1 MGWMIY
7 GANGYA
13 AGLVV
18 EEALRRGLRP
28 LLAGRRDE
36 AVRPLAE
43 RHGLPC
49 RIFDLERAARG
60 IDGVGL
66 VAHLA
71 GPYSRTA
78 RPMVEACLAAGVH
91 YVDVNGEIDVCEQ
104 IFELDERARAARVV
118 LLPAAGYDVVPTDC
132 LAALLGRELPD
143 ARELE
148 LAFGGFG
155 GATPSR
161 GSLKTLLENL
171 GRGGRVRIGGELRD
185 VPFTWR
191 TPRIAFPQG
200 TFRCVTVPW
209 ADVSTAWRS
218 TGIAD
223 VAVYMAAPPGLTTA
237 LRLARPALGSAR
249 VTRSLQALTERAL
262 VGPGAAARGR
272 ASTGAW
278 GRVRNARGER
288 VEAALSGPDGYTV
301 TARTVVM
308 AVERV
313 LAGQVEP
320 GARPPA
326 LALGADLVREIEG
339 LRLGPFT
346 RSVSRP

>member
-1 MGWMIY
+1 MDWMIY

-13 AGLVV
+13 AGLVI
-18 EEALRRGLRP
+18 EEVLRRGLRP
-28 LLAGRRDE
+28 VLAARRE
-36 AVRPLAE
+36 AAIRPIAE

-49 RIFDLERAARG
+49 RVFDLERAAEG
-60 IDGVGL
+60 VAGVGL

-78 RPMVEACLAAGVH
+78 RAMVDACLAAGIH
-91 YVDVNGEIDVCEQ
+91 YVDINGEIDVSER
-104 IFELDERARAARVV
+104 IFALDGRARAAGVV
-118 LLPAAGYDVVPTDC
+118 LLPGAGYDVVPTDC
-132 LAALLGRELPD
+132 LAALLKRELPD
-143 ARELE
+143 ANALE

-171 GRGGRVRIGGELRD
+171 GRGGRVRLGGELRE

-191 TPRIAFPQG
+191 TPRISFPQG

-218 TGIAD
+218 TGIPD
-223 VAVYMAAPPGLTTA
+223 IAVYMAAPFGLTTA

-249 VTRSLQALTERAL
+249 ITRALQALTERAL
-262 VGPGAAARGR
+262 VGPGEAARRR

-278 GRVRNARGER
+278 GRVRNARGDA
-288 VEAALSGPDGYTV
+288 VEATLSGPDGYTV

-308 AVERV
+308 AVEHV

-326 LALGADLVREIEG
+326 IALGADLVREIEG
-339 LRLGPFT
+339 VRLSPFT
-346 RSVSRP
+346 RS